1 MFDTGNTA
9 FMLVASS
16 LVMLM
21 TPGLAFF
28 YGGLVGRKNVLTIM
42 IQSFVSMG
50 VTTII
55 WWMYGYSLCF
65 SGGAGGIIGN
75 LDKAFLRGVNLNTVC
90 PFGSGNIPEF
100 VFMAYQMMFA
110 IITPALITGAFS
122 NRIRFGAYL
131 AFLVGWLT
139 FVYFP
144 FVHMVWG
151 GGLLAKLGVLD
162 FAGGIVVHNIA
173 GMAALASVLY
183 VGRRKVG
190 DSIPHSIPLV
200 ALGTGLLWFGWYGFN
215 AGSELRV
222 DAVTGLAFL
231 NTDIAASFAGPT
243 WLLLAWIFER
253 KPKFLGLLTG
263 AVAGLA
269 TITPCAGYVTPTSAV
284 IIGIAAGAVCYAAVN
299 LKNRLKWD
307 DALDVWGVHGV
318 GGGLGIVLLGLMAD
332 KAVNAAGADGL
343 LHGNSGFFTTQVV
356 TVVVSSIYAF
366 GFTYVMLKIINIFTR
381 VRTSLDEE
389 EKGLD
394 ASLHGESAYDEEVIM
409 AAIHGPEPLPVRRR
423 QLMNRATIR
432 SGTAVLLGLLGI
444 AAAAPKAGATAST
457 HIWAPSTDVQ
467 RFNSLHVTSDLYVP
481 VERSAS
487 GGRLPSVTNL
497 GLTWGVLPF
506 RNLNLELGVDHKS
519 GYGALDAYPL
529 YGNGKL
535 GIPEGAFSRFLPA
548 LAVGIFDVG
557 LKRGVTDY
565 NVVYG
570 KAARTL
576 GPVGRLSA
584 GYFRGNAEAP
594 PGRERREGQRRGD
607 GCLGAHDAGDLGPAL
622 AVRGLHGDEERV
634 RHSERRRRVEVHGP
648 HGGAR
653 GL

>member
-28 YGGLVGRKNVLTIM
+28 YGGLVGRKYVLTIM

-55 WWMYGYSLCF
+55 WWAYGYSLCF
-65 SGGAGGIIGN
+65 SGGEGGIIGN
-75 LDKAFLRGVNLNTVC
+75 LNKVFLHGVTLNTMC
-90 PFGSGNIPEF
+90 PFGTGNIPEF

-131 AFLVGWLT
+131 AFLVAWLT

-151 GGLLAKLGVLD
+151 NGLLAKMGVLD

-183 VGRRKVG
+183 VGRRKAK

-243 WLLLAWIFER
+243 WLLLAWFFEK

-284 IIGIAAGAVCYAAVN
+284 IIGILAGIVCYFAVN
-299 LKNRLKWD
+299 LKNFLKWD

-318 GGGLGIVLLGLMAD
+318 GGAIGIVFLGILAD
-332 KAVNAAGADGL
+332 KGVNAAGADGL
-343 LHGNSGFFTTQVV
+343 LKGNSGFFTMQLF
-356 TVVVSSIYAF
+356 TVVASSIYAF
-366 GFTYVMLKIINIFTR
+366 GFTYIMLKIINLFTR
-381 VRTSLDEE
+381 VRTTADEE
-389 EKGLD
+389 ERGLD
-394 ASLHGESAYDEEVIM
+394 TSLHGESAYDEN
-409 AAIHGPEPLPVRRR
+409 
-423 QLMNRATIR
+423 QLIVSMQER
-432 SGTAVLLGLLGI
+432 G
-444 AAAAPKAGATAST
+444 
-457 HIWAPSTDVQ
+457 Q
-467 RFNSLHVTSDLYVP
+467 SL
-481 VERSAS
+481 
-487 GGRLPSVTNL
+487 
-497 GLTWGVLPF
+497 
-506 RNLNLELGVDHKS
+506 
-519 GYGALDAYPL
+519 
-529 YGNGKL
+529 
-535 GIPEGAFSRFLPA
+535 
-548 LAVGIFDVG
+548 
-557 LKRGVTDY
+557 
-565 NVVYG
+565 
-570 KAARTL
+570 
-576 GPVGRLSA
+576 
-584 GYFRGNAEAP
+584 
-594 PGRERREGQRRGD
+594 
-607 GCLGAHDAGDLGPAL
+607 
-622 AVRGLHGDEERV
+622 
-634 RHSERRRRVEVHGP
+634 
-648 HGGAR
+648 
-653 GL
+653 